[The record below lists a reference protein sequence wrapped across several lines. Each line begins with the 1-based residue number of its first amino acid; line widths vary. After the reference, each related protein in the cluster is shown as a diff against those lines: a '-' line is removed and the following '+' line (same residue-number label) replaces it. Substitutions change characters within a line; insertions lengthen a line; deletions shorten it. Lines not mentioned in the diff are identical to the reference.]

1 MAGTPLWTRAVADPG
16 FRAAL
21 IADPLGA
28 LAGAPDV
35 EASPDQVR
43 QLEALEPDERQE
55 LVDGVVREIHLRGAQ
70 ARFGS
75 LGRDGRLGGAPE
87 A

>member
-1 MAGTPLWTRAVADPG
+1 MAIRLNSIDPNVYDSAAKEFSNAERERADIVTCG
-16 FRAAL
+16 RL
-21 IADPLGA
+21 LMRERLG
-28 LAGAPDV
+28 
-35 EASPDQVR
+35 R
-43 QLEALEPDERQE
+43 DERQE